1 MSTKFTVNESGFLT
15 DVETH
20 IKELSE
26 VYSDYL
32 REVFTK
38 KNVKDFSYNEMAFV
52 RLVSSSSILSMR
64 KGSDK
69 NPGKDNLAIL
79 NQPVNKPSVQASKP
93 VTESSALAFINGM
106 SPEER
111 AKFLAMIN
119 SGK

>member
-1 MSTKFTVNESGFLT
+1 MSIKFSINESGFMT
-15 DVETH
+15 DVEAH

-38 KNVKDFSYNEMAFV
+38 KMVKDFSYNEMAFI

-69 NPGKDNLAIL
+69 NPGKGNLAIL
-79 NQPVNKPSVQASKP
+79 NTPVNKPSVRPSKP
-93 VTESSALAFINGM
+93 ITQDSALAFINGM
-106 SPEER
+106 APEER
-111 AKFLAMIN
+111 AKFLAMLN
-119 SGK
+119 G